1 MTNINEA
8 QPVSTALPDR
18 DQRLKKVVGQLQG
31 VFVEQ
36 LFKAMRE
43 TVPTDGVTDGGPG
56 EAMFSGM
63 MDQHL
68 ADELPGQWE
77 RGIGDALYRQ
87 LHPQLA
93 RANEASSASSA
104 SSASRA
110 TSMPVAAKPEGT
122 R

>member
-8 QPVSTALPDR
+8 LPISTALPDR

-77 RGIGDALYRQ
+77 HGIGDSLYRQ
-87 LHPQLA
+87 LRPQL
-93 RANEASSASSA
+93 
-104 SSASRA
+104 SRA
-110 TSMPVAAKPEGT
+110 ASATTPDNT

>member
-8 QPVSTALPDR
+8 NPISAPVPDR

-68 ADELPGQWE
+68 ADALPGQWE
-77 RGIGDALYRQ
+77 HGIGESLYRQ
-87 LHPQLA
+87 LRPQL
-93 RANEASSASSA
+93 
-104 SSASRA
+104 SRS
-110 TSMPVAAKPEGT
+110 TGPETPDGT

>member
-8 QPVSTALPDR
+8 QPIGSALPDR
-18 DQRLKKVVGQLQG
+18 DQRLKKVVEQLQG

-68 ADELPGQWE
+68 ADQLPSQWE

-87 LHPQLA
+87 LRPQLA
-93 RANEASSASSA
+93 PASG
-104 SSASRA
+104 
-110 TSMPVAAKPEGT
+110 TNTPEGT

>member
-1 MTNINEA
+1 VTNINEA
-8 QPVSTALPDR
+8 TPISTALPDR
-18 DQRLKKVVGQLQG
+18 DPRLTKVVGQLQG

-68 ADELPGQWE
+68 ADELPGRWE
-77 RGIGDALYRQ
+77 HGIGDSLYRQ
-87 LHPQLA
+87 LRPQL
-93 RANEASSASSA
+93 
-104 SSASRA
+104 SRA
-110 TSMPVAAKPEGT
+110 SGAATPDET